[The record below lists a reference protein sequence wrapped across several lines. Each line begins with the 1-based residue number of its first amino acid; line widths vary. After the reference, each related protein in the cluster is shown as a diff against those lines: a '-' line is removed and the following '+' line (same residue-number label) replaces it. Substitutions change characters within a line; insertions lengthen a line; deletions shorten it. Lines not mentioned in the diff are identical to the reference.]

1 MAHSLF
7 LVLTAVFP
15 LLVGIAALKD
25 LTTFTIPNWISI
37 ALVAAFYPVAL
48 ALGAPLGVIGTC
60 TLVGVAGLLVGM
72 VMFAFNWI
80 GGGDA
85 KLLAATA
92 LWIGWPAVLPF
103 VLATAVA
110 GGALA
115 LLLLQM
121 RSALLRPWMERGPA
135 WMTRLATDGADAPYG
150 VAICAGALFILPQSA
165 LLHLS

>member
-1 MAHSLF
+1 MDHPL

-15 LLVGIAALKD
+15 LLVIIAALKD

-48 ALGAPLGVIGTC
+48 ALGAPLSVIGTC
-60 TLVGVAGLLVGM
+60 TLVGLGALLIGM
-72 VMFAFNWI
+72 VMFALNWI

-85 KLLAATA
+85 KVLAASA
-92 LWIGWPAVLPF
+92 LWVGWPTVLPF

-115 LLLLQM
+115 LLLIQM
-121 RSALLRPWMERGPA
+121 RSTLLKPWFERGPA
-135 WMTRLATDGADAPYG
+135 WIARLATEGGDAPYG
-150 VAICAGALFILPQSA
+150 VAICVGALFALPQSA
-165 LLHLS
+165 LFHLG